1 MKNSPQFLPTYGN
14 VWMWKKP
21 NHDLIQQKCIMN
33 EIWDIEG
40 LQKSAEVKK
49 KNQSLQKSGQES
61 FEITTF
67 L

>member
-1 MKNSPQFLPTYGN
+1 MKNSPQFLPTYGH